1 MRSRAAKTSTETRTS
16 FMTEKQEEGRI
27 DQKVDAINEVV
38 DAVTQHNERDAQA
51 RKADDGPMRDSY
63 GRFASN
69 AEKQDDEALDKLIGR
84 MEQVQ
89 SELNGSDEKSEA
101 KAEDTKEGKEAPKEA
116 DKPSKRA
123 IDKARKALELDGWDD
138 GDFDGISE
146 ERIVAL
152 GKKAADRQAKISK
165 ELEAKSKQ
173 RTSED
178 GEAGEEDESAA
189 RVARRAEPESQAD
202 DDLSDLK
209 PIEELFG
216 EETSNAIAKYVQKA
230 LGLTKQQMQQ
240 VQQQLSAANEE
251 KAERAVSEARTKLT
265 DKYPEL
271 QDEEVYDDVVEEM
284 TALVKIPGKYK
295 DMNALMEAACRLKGL
310 EAKTG
315 KAAKTSPA
323 VQAAKANGTPVV
335 KSQVTQ
341 PKSMSLSDR
350 EDLALDAIFKGKGR
364 LGARNAWE
372 GS

>member
-1 MRSRAAKTSTETRTS
+1 
-16 FMTEKQEEGRI
+16 MTEKQEEGRI

-38 DAVTQHNERDAQA
+38 DAVTQHNEREAQA

-101 KAEDTKEGKEAPKEA
+101 KAEDTKEAKETSKEAE
-116 DKPSKRA
+116 KPSKRA
-123 IDKARKALELDGWDD
+123 IEKARKALELDGWDD
-138 GDFDGISE
+138 GDFEGMSE

-152 GKKAADRQAKISK
+152 GKKAADRQSKISK

-202 DDLSDLK
+202 DDLSELK

-216 EETSNAIAKYVQKA
+216 EETSTAIAKYVQKA

-251 KAERAVSEARTKLT
+251 KAERAVNEARSQLK
-265 DKYPEL
+265 DVYPEL
-271 QDEEVYDDVVEEM
+271 ADEEVFDEVTEEM
-284 TALVKIPGKYK
+284 TNLLKIPNKFK
-295 DMNALMEAACRLKGL
+295 DMRGLMEAACRLHGL
-310 EAKTG
+310 EAKQPKSSKSSAT
-315 KAAKTSPA
+315 
-323 VQAAKANGTPVV
+323 QQAKANGVPTG
-335 KSQVTQ
+335 KTQVT
-341 PKSMSLSDR
+341 PAKAMSLADR
-350 EDLALDAIFKGKGR
+350 DDAALNAIFQGKGR
-364 LGARNAWE
+364 NAARTAWE

>member
-1 MRSRAAKTSTETRTS
+1 
-16 FMTEKQEEGRI
+16 MTEKQEEGRI

-38 DAVTQHNERDAQA
+38 DAVTQHNEREAQA

-89 SELNGSDEKSEA
+89 SELNGSGEKSEA
-101 KAEDTKEGKEAPKEA
+101 KAEDTKEAKETSKEAE
-116 DKPSKRA
+116 KPSKRA
-123 IDKARKALELDGWDD
+123 IEKARKALELDGWDD
-138 GDFDGISE
+138 GDFEGMSE

-152 GKKAADRQAKISK
+152 GKKAADRQSKISK

-202 DDLSDLK
+202 DDLSELK

-216 EETSNAIAKYVQKA
+216 EETSTAIAKYVQKA
-230 LGLTKQQMQQ
+230 LGLTKKQVEQMQKQ
-240 VQQQLSAANEE
+240 MSAAGE
-251 KAERAVSEARTKLT
+251 ERAEQEVDAARSQLK
-265 DKYPEL
+265 DKFPEL
-271 QDEEVYDDVVEEM
+271 ADDEVYEEIVDEM

-295 DMNALMEAACRLKGL
+295 TVSSLMEAACRLKGL
-310 EAKTG
+310 EASAG
-315 KAAKTSPA
+315 KAAKSSSS
-323 VQAAKANGTPVV
+323 VLNAKANGTVTT
-335 KSQVTQ
+335 KSQNAQ
-341 PKSMSLSDR
+341 AKALSISDR
-350 EDLALDAIFKGKGR
+350 DDLALDAIFKGKGR
-364 LGARNAWE
+364 SAARNAWE

>member
-1 MRSRAAKTSTETRTS
+1 
-16 FMTEKQEEGRI
+16 MTEKQEEGRI

-38 DAVTQHNERDAQA
+38 DAVTQHNEREAQA

-89 SELNGSDEKSEA
+89 SELNSPDEKSEA
-101 KAEDTKEGKEAPKEA
+101 KAEDTKEAKETSKEAE
-116 DKPSKRA
+116 KPSKRA
-123 IDKARKALELDGWDD
+123 IEKARKALELDGWDD
-138 GDFDGISE
+138 GDFEGMSE

-152 GKKAADRQAKISK
+152 GKKAADRQSKISK

-202 DDLSDLK
+202 DDLSELK

-216 EETSNAIAKYVQKA
+216 EETSTAIAKYVQKA

-251 KAERAVSEARTKLT
+251 KAERAVNEARSQLK
-265 DKYPEL
+265 DVYPEL
-271 QDEEVYDDVVEEM
+271 ADEEVFDEVTEEM
-284 TALVKIPGKYK
+284 TNLLKIPNKFK
-295 DMNALMEAACRLKGL
+295 DMRGLMEAACRLHGL
-310 EAKTG
+310 EAKQPKSSKSSAT
-315 KAAKTSPA
+315 
-323 VQAAKANGTPVV
+323 QQAKANGVPTG
-335 KSQVTQ
+335 KTQVT
-341 PKSMSLSDR
+341 PAKAMSLADR
-350 EDLALDAIFKGKGR
+350 DDAALNAIFQGKGR
-364 LGARNAWE
+364 NAARTAWE